1 MVFFVGCY
9 ISIPGYMSSY
19 DEPGFGR
26 AEAYNSY
33 KASPLFLY
41 WDPTILETFMKY
53 GIMEDKE
60 HGANAVKLKGPVF
73 LVPISKITDP

>member
-9 ISIPGYMSSY
+9 ISIPGYISSN
-19 DEPGFGR
+19 DEHGFGR

-33 KASPLFLY
+33 KASPSFSY

-60 HGANAVKLKGPVF
+60 RGADAVKLKGPVF
-73 LVPISKITDP
+73 LVRVS